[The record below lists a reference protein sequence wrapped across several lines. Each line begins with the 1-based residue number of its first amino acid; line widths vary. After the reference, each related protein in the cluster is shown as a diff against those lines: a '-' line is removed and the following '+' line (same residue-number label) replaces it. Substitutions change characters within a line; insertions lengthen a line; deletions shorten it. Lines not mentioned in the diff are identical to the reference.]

1 MNKAQLTAALD
12 SIGMRPGRGLGQNF
26 LLDSNLL
33 DAIVRLAAP
42 QPGEVILEVGPGFG
56 ALTEK
61 LLKTGAKVYSIEFDH
76 RIADYLRKNLHHEN
90 FTLIEEDACRA
101 NLQAILPEGVPF
113 RSIANLPYSISS
125 IFLAR
130 LLELPQLPESMT
142 FMLQREMAE
151 RLAAEP
157 GCKAYG
163 ALSVRAQHAYD
174 VKLDRIVP
182 PEVFYPPPEVESA
195 IAVFRRRDNAPDLQ
209 ERKHLSGVVKTAFA
223 NRRKQMGKV
232 LGANYGKELVYN
244 AFAEMQL
251 PLEIRPDRVTPE
263 MFAEL
268 TGKLFQ

>member
-1 MNKAQLTAALD
+1 MRWRLLRTSSRVTIMNKAQLTAALD

-90 FTLIEEDACRA
+90 FTLIEDDACRA

-142 FMLQREMAE
+142 FMLQREMAN
-151 RLAAEP
+151 LH
-157 GCKAYG
+157 K
-163 ALSVRAQHAYD
+163 
-174 VKLDRIVP
+174 I
-182 PEVFYPPPEVESA
+182 
-195 IAVFRRRDNAPDLQ
+195 
-209 ERKHLSGVVKTAFA
+209 
-223 NRRKQMGKV
+223 
-232 LGANYGKELVYN
+232 
-244 AFAEMQL
+244 
-251 PLEIRPDRVTPE
+251 
-263 MFAEL
+263 
-268 TGKLFQ
+268 